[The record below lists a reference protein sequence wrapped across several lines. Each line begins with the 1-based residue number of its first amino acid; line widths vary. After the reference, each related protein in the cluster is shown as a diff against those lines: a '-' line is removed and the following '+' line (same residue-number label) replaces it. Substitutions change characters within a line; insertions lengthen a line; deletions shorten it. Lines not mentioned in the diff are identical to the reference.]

1 MENELAYWQE
11 KKAFYVVFQM
21 KMMEKVS
28 KFQKFQIDVWNHY
41 ILKKVDIKTFSF
53 WTNGIFANKQAL
65 LNDCELI
72 LQK

>member
-1 MENELAYWQE
+1 
-11 KKAFYVVFQM
+11 M